1 MMADRVVI
9 TSVDLEHAVRSNA
22 ALESAGFET
31 ALATSVDEARQA
43 ILRREPIP
51 DCLVLTGG
59 LHEPSAAQLL
69 VLARDRSVS
78 TLGLVESTEP
88 DPQGLARRLGLTAFL
103 EKPADPAEVV
113 ATVRRLVERRRLQ
126 QRTGIIG
133 ESPAIQEMLVK
144 IEQMAPV
151 TSTVLIEGES
161 GTGKELVAR
170 GIHDLSPRR
179 GKPFVAVN
187 CAAIPDMLLESELF
201 GHEKGAFTGAA
212 ERRLGRFE
220 LADGG
225 TIFLD
230 EVGEMT
236 PATQVKLLR
245 VLEDRTF
252 FRVGGTQPIK
262 VDVRVIAATNKALKE
277 QVALGRFR
285 DDLFYRLAVLYIYLP
300 PLRERRTDIP
310 LLVRRFIAEIAA
322 THDRQF
328 RGITPEA
335 LQILVDADWPGN
347 VRQLRNLI
355 ESMVVLAPE
364 GEIRASDIPRDI
376 RERGRGLPVR
386 VPGAIRDVAGQ
397 ELEFIFHSL
406 VDLKLQIEE
415 LRRRIEER
423 PQRVEVIEVGHGAP
437 PLGPIDAELWVACLA
452 CGGVCPADA
461 VAVEGQQVR
470 IVDEACTRCGLCLPA
485 CPHDAIV
492 AHGDLGR
499 ALELAQGGRATL
511 ILSVESA
518 AYFYPDT
525 PEQVVNACY
534 AAGFRTV
541 HRGVLGDELVAQ
553 EYLQLWSE
561 DGWGTMIRSTCPVVV
576 ETIEHEYPELIPYLA
591 PVATPVAAEARYLK
605 RMYWARTPVVYAGVC
620 LTEGGPDVDA
630 AVTFE
635 DLRQLLQRRGVGI
648 AEQPLHFDRLPEE
661 RRRHLSTAG
670 GLPLEVLMGE
680 TQASRRVRQKRGL
693 GEAEAIGHAPG
704 LGPNRP
710 GFVGTPAGGGCP
722 AHPLVWAPAP
732 P

>member
-1 MMADRVVI
+1 MADRVVI
-9 TSVDLEHAVRSNA
+9 TTGDLEHAVRINA
-22 ALESAGFET
+22 QLESAGFET

-69 VLARDRSVS
+69 GLARDRSIS

-88 DPQGLARRLGLTAFL
+88 DPKGLARGLGLTAFL

-113 ATVRRLVERRRLQ
+113 ATVRRLIERRRLQ

-133 ESPAIQEMLVK
+133 ESPPIQEVLVK

-187 CAAIPDMLLESELF
+187 CAALPETLLESELF

-437 PLGPIDAELWVACLA
+437 PLGPIDAE
-452 CGGVCPADA
+452 PAPTAEVLYRPGMTMAD
-461 VAVEGQQVR
+461 VER
-470 IVDEACTRCGLCLPA
+470 A
-485 CPHDAIV
+485 AI
-492 AHGDLGR
+492 
-499 ALELAQGGRATL
+499 EATL
-511 ILSVESA
+511 
-518 AYFYPDT
+518 
-525 PEQVVNACY
+525 
-534 AAGFRTV
+534 R
-541 HRGVLGDELVAQ
+541 
-553 EYLQLWSE
+553 
-561 DGWGTMIRSTCPVVV
+561 
-576 ETIEHEYPELIPYLA
+576 ETKGNRRR
-591 PVATPVAAEARYLK
+591 AAEILGIGE
-605 RMYWARTPVVYAGVC
+605 RTLYRKIKEYA
-620 LTEGGPDVDA
+620 LA
-630 AVTFE
+630 
-635 DLRQLLQRRGVGI
+635 
-648 AEQPLHFDRLPEE
+648 
-661 RRRHLSTAG
+661 
-670 GLPLEVLMGE
+670 
-680 TQASRRVRQKRGL
+680 
-693 GEAEAIGHAPG
+693 
-704 LGPNRP
+704 
-710 GFVGTPAGGGCP
+710 
-722 AHPLVWAPAP
+722 
-732 P
+732 